1 MVYSVTV
8 PEPCCYGAEVSEN
21 VEMFFLLEIFHFLV
35 ECLYS
40 PAKVEI
46 LVAPP

>member
-8 PEPCCYGAEVSEN
+8 PEPCSYGAEVSEN
-21 VEMFFLLEIFHFLV
+21 VEMVFLLEILYFLV

-40 PAKVEI
+40 PVRVDI
-46 LVAPP
+46 LVPPP